1 MDYLSSNPLLLI
13 FFYDHGMKRLLPRS
27 KTIVT
32 VPWVQGFHEFPD
44 DYWRISFS
52 GLKILFGEL
61 QIIDEYYSDA
71 GEEFGYRLTYNRA
84 IEHSIRTCRIEK
96 NLFQI
101 ILENITQ
108 QNMFD
113 ENEDKKI
120 KLSNMY
126 MPGMSVNVV
135 MQSN

>member
-1 MDYLSSNPLLLI
+1 M
-13 FFYDHGMKRLLPRS
+13 
-27 KTIVT
+27 
-32 VPWVQGFHEFPD
+32 
-44 DYWRISFS
+44 
-52 GLKILFGEL
+52 FGGL

-71 GEEFGYRLTYNRA
+71 SEELGYRLIHNGA
-84 IEHSIRTCRIEK
+84 IEHSIRTCRIER

-101 ILENITQ
+101 ILEKIPQ
-108 QNMFD
+108 QNMFVEYED
-113 ENEDKKI
+113 EKI

>member
-1 MDYLSSNPLLLI
+1 
-13 FFYDHGMKRLLPRS
+13 
-27 KTIVT
+27 
-32 VPWVQGFHEFPD
+32 VQGFHKFPD

-52 GLKILFGEL
+52 GLKILFGGL
-61 QIIDEYYSDA
+61 QIIDEYYGDA
-71 GEEFGYRLTYNRA
+71 SEKFGYRLTYNGS
-84 IEHSIRTCRIEK
+84 IEHSIRRCRIEK

-101 ILENITQ
+101 ILEIFPQ

-113 ENEDKKI
+113 EYEDKKM

-135 MQSN
+135 MQKN